1 MTSRWLATLLVVALP
16 AAATGQTEPTTSLP
30 TTRDELERRQATI
43 AKAEPEELFSIN
55 GGLLGTMQWIARNGP
70 ATGSVFGS
78 GSLDVNVIVR
88 PTPTARFFVNAEA
101 LGGPGADQ
109 SLGTLSGL
117 DTDALRLDGRQA
129 RFRVREAFLRLSWLD
144 EHVRFSVGQLDV
156 QHYFDR
162 NFFAEDETTQ
172 FLDAALLNNP
182 LLRPPPY
189 GPGAA
194 IRVSVGDWRFACAV
208 DAPDD
213 ITGDLSGLPYIIGE
227 LGRRDIL
234 PLRGHYRWWARVTS
248 VPEDRRRTTWASG
261 LSIDQLITPE
271 LGVFFRAGLSRSDGE
286 DLTSRALSAGVQA
299 TPSWLG
305 RANDKAGIGY
315 SIQRE
320 PPGEEQ
326 LVEAYYTV
334 ALANWVFVS
343 ANVQWVVSG
352 PNQVTGG
359 TNRHV
364 VVPALRALLL
374 F

>member
-1 MTSRWLATLLVVALP
+1 MTSRSLIALLVLALP
-16 AAATGQTEPTTSLP
+16 VATAAQTETSLP
-30 TTRDELERRQATI
+30 TTREELERRQATI
-43 AKAEPEELFSIN
+43 PKAESEELFSIN
-55 GGLLGTMQWIARNGP
+55 GGLLGTLQWIARNGP

-78 GSLDVNVIVR
+78 GSLDLNVIVR

-101 LGGPGADQ
+101 VGGPGPDQ

-117 DTDALRLDGRQA
+117 NTDALRLNGRDA
-129 RFRVREAFLRLSWLD
+129 RFVVREAFLRLSWLD

-172 FLDAALLNNP
+172 FLDAALLNSP
-182 LLRPPPY
+182 LLKPPPY

-194 IRVSVGDWRFACAV
+194 IRVSVGDWRYAFAV

-234 PLRGHYRWWARVTS
+234 PLSGHYRWWARVTS

-261 LSIDQLITPE
+261 LSFDQLATPE
-271 LGVFFRAGLSRSDGE
+271 LGVFFRAGLSRTDGE
-286 DLTSRALSAGVQA
+286 DLTSRALSGGVQL

-305 RANDKAGIGY
+305 RARDKAGIGY

-320 PPGEEQ
+320 PAGEEQ
-326 LVEAYYTV
+326 LVEVYYTL
-334 ALANWVFVS
+334 ALANWLLVS

-364 VVPALRALLL
+364 VVPALRALFL